1 MNYQETKNKLAVE
14 CGLIVSD
21 KNEFGEQEYLGS
33 DKAWSK
39 FIRALEVL
47 EKADL
52 EEADMD
58 DSE

>member
-33 DKAWSK
+33 DKAWRK
-39 FIRALEVL
+39 FEVEL
-47 EKADL
+47 AKLDGADL
-52 EEADMD
+52 EDADMD